1 MINNKYKIVVLEQ
14 SPFIRYGLITLVAER
29 ERSFSFHIVHELQ
42 ELQLYMRVHHVDL
55 VVINYTLSQV
65 NNKLFT
71 TIKKEYPELKWI
83 AFTQQYL
90 NAQAASQ
97 FDEVLSLENN
107 PDELVAIIKQVLEK
121 DTDQLADKTS
131 SLSDREIDVL
141 RLLVTGYSGKEVADR
156 LNISINTVTSHRKNI
171 SQKTGIKSLAGLT
184 IYAVANHVITMNNL
198 QR

>member
-1 MINNKYKIVVLEQ
+1 MINKKYRIVILEQ

-29 ERSFSFHIVHELQ
+29 ERSFSFHIVHDLQ
-42 ELQLYMRVHHVDL
+42 ELQLYMRAHEVDL

-83 AFTQQYL
+83 AFTQQYIT
-90 NAQAASQ
+90 AQAASQ
-97 FDEVLSLENN
+97 FDEVLSLENT
-107 PDELVAIIKQVLEK
+107 PDELAVMIRSVLEK
-121 DTDQLADKTS
+121 DTDQSADKTG

>member
-121 DTDQLADKTS
+121 DTDQSADKTS